1 MKQTPV
7 RRVTVGVTIP
17 TYNRASLLPRAIE
30 SVLRQTYE
38 DWNLVVVD
46 DGSSDGTA
54 KLMDSYSDSRIKT
67 LRIPH
72 RGVSAARNAG
82 VTHSK
87 GEILTFL
94 DSDDEWLPE
103 KLERQLDYWQE
114 NPHVSLVYSSEIWIR
129 AGRRVNPPKQYR
141 GQSGRILI
149 PSIRACVISPS
160 TAMMRRHTFDE
171 LGGFNESYPVCEDYD
186 LWLRLC
192 CRHEVGWISEPLVI
206 RHGGRPDQLSESTPA
221 MDYWRIKAMAR
232 LHETCSLAADDHSAL
247 ADEIT
252 RRGRVLLKG
261 YRSRGN
267 SDRLNE
273 VTSLIQSVQPE
284 FRSEE

>member
-1 MKQTPV
+1 M
-7 RRVTVGVTIP
+7 TVSVIIP

-30 SVLRQTYE
+30 SVLGQTYT
-38 DWNLVVVD
+38 DWNLLVVD
-46 DGSSDGTA
+46 DGSNDGTA
-54 KLMDSYSDSRIKT
+54 KLLDSYSDSRTKS
-67 LRIPH
+67 LRIRH

-82 VTHSK
+82 VRHSR
-87 GEILTFL
+87 GEMLAFL

-141 GQSGRILI
+141 GKSGRILI

-160 TAMMRRHTFDE
+160 TAKMRRRTFEE

-192 CRHEVGWISEPLVI
+192 SRYEVGWIPEPLIV
-206 RHGGRPDQLSESTPA
+206 RHGGRSDQLSESTPA
-221 MDYWRIKAMAR
+221 MDYWRVKAMAR
-232 LHETCSLAADDHSAL
+232 LHATTSLEAAEHSAL

-261 YRSRGN
+261 YLSRGN

-284 FRSEE
+284 FRLE